1 MDHCRVSIKNM
12 SDLLYEHIAKKITLS
27 KDDFARFLKLTK
39 RENIEKNN
47 FFLHEGNIAK
57 YIAFVNSGA
66 LYSYSTDEKG
76 NKHVIQIAMEG
87 YWIGDLSSFLSEEI
101 SKFNVQAIVLTEVIF
116 LNKPNFEKVCIEI
129 PCFERFFR
137 LLIQNAYVNSQKR
150 VSSIYG
156 ESVKT
161 RYLELIKIHPTL
173 IQRIPQ
179 HYIASYLGIKP
190 QSLSRIRK
198 DLSKNK

>member
-1 MDHCRVSIKNM
+1 V
-12 SDLLYEHIAKKITLS
+12 SDLLYEHIAKKINLS
-27 KDDFARFLKLTK
+27 KDDFDRFLKLTK
-39 RENIEKNN
+39 LETIEKTN
-47 FFLHEGNIAK
+47 FFLHEGDISK
-57 YIAFVNSGA
+57 YMAFVNSGA

-76 NKHVIQIAMEG
+76 NKHVIQIALEG
-87 YWIGDLSSFLSEEI
+87 YWIGDLSSFLSEKI
-101 SKFNVQAIVLTEVIF
+101 SKFNVQAIETTEVI
-116 LNKPNFEKVCIEI
+116 LLGKSNFEKACLEI

-137 LLIQNAYVNSQKR
+137 LLIQNAYVSSQKR

-156 ESVKT
+156 ESART
-161 RYLELIKIHPTL
+161 RYLELIKTQPTL

-198 DLSKNK
+198 DLSNNK